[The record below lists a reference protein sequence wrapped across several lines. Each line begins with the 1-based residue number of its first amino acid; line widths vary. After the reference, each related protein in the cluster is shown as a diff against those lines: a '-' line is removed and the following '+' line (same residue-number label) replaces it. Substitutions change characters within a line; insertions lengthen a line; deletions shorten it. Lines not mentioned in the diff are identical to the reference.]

1 MLIAICDDDKEF
13 ACELDQKI
21 RSRFA
26 RFDEDN
32 LLFNTLVFHSS
43 KNLKEYLLQREHLE
57 IDILFLDISM
67 PEIDGFDIAELCF
80 QLFPDI
86 SIVFVSDYEDRVFYS
101 LRFRPFRFLCKKDY
115 KKYLPEALD
124 AAIKLHAKAQRN
136 ILVKTENEYLSI
148 KIKQIVY
155 VEKEIGT
162 NYIKLHLKDSVY
174 RYRSSLNDIFQKLS
188 SQDFVKTDS
197 GTLVSLQAILSLNR
211 SNSSLVLNDGSH
223 LHISRKTFP
232 EVLKKY
238 TEYIRE
244 N

>member
-86 SIVFVSDYEDRVFYS
+86 SIIFVSDYEERVFYS
-101 LRFRPFRFLCKKDY
+101 LRFRPFRFLCKKNY

-124 AAIKLHAKAQRN
+124 AAIKLHAKAQQN
-136 ILVKTENEYLSI
+136 ILVKAENEYNIYRRYPKKYQHKHVVKQFCHSSLSI
-148 KIKQIVY
+148 
-155 VEKEIGT
+155 VEFGF
-162 NYIKLHLKDSVY
+162 LGAAG
-174 RYRSSLNDIFQKLS
+174 RGGGWRRR
-188 SQDFVKTDS
+188 
-197 GTLVSLQAILSLNR
+197 G
-211 SNSSLVLNDGSH
+211 
-223 LHISRKTFP
+223 
-232 EVLKKY
+232 
-238 TEYIRE
+238 
-244 N
+244 